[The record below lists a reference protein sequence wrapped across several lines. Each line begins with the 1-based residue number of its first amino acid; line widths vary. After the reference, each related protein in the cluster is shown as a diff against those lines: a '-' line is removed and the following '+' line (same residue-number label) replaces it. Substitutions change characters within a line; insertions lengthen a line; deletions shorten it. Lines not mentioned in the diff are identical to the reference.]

1 MGSGK
6 GFQIG
11 AISFLVVI
19 FLLSSLVTCASGSN
33 IALATTEEEEAIG
46 PAVSPA
52 QAHQVCDPYE
62 RFNRKVF
69 KFNDVVYLRVLKPVS
84 KAYSTVVPCR
94 VRKSIANGFHNLEF
108 PSRFINSALQGKSKQ
123 AGTEMVSFIVNSS
136 IGIGGLFDV
145 AQSKFGLPGHEA
157 DFGQTLGLWGVRP
170 GPFLMIPILGASDGR
185 DLVGCG
191 ADTAMDPLIWI
202 PVKQWVHFAV
212 SAERGLNGI
221 PSGLAHYEELKAASL
236 DPYVAMRDG
245 YMQHR
250 AHLIEKQ

>member
-1 MGSGK
+1 MRSGR

-11 AISFLVVI
+11 AISFLGVI
-19 FLLSSLVTCASGSN
+19 FLFSSLVTCTPGSN
-33 IALATTEEEEAIG
+33 IAFATTEEAIG

-52 QAHQVCDPYE
+52 QARQVCDPYE

-69 KFNDVVYLRVLKPVS
+69 KFNDVVYLRVLKPIS

-94 VRKSIANGFHNLEF
+94 VRESIDNGFHNLEF
-108 PSRFINSALQGKSKQ
+108 PSRVINSALQGKSKK
-123 AGTEMVSFIVNSS
+123 AGTEMARFIVNSS

-145 AQSKFGLPGHEA
+145 AQTKFGLPGHAA
-157 DFGQTLGLWGVRP
+157 DFGQTLGVWGAGP

-185 DLVGCG
+185 DLVGFG
-191 ADTAMDPLIWI
+191 PDKAMDPLIWI
-202 PVKQWVHFAV
+202 PADQLVQFAV
-212 SAERGLNGI
+212 SIEKGLNGS
-221 PSGLAHYEELKAASL
+221 PSGVAHYEKLKAASL